1 MPVRT
6 ILNEWARL
14 GGTKVIGGVPQRL
27 PVRQVEQDEEPED
40 EPDPKGMF
48 QNPPPGGHS
57 PRLTVTRPLSFTP
70 VLVTSLAYN

>member
-1 MPVRT
+1 VPVRT
-6 ILNEWARL
+6 ILHEWARL

-40 EPDPKGMF
+40 EPDP
-48 QNPPPGGHS
+48 NPPPRGGGHS
-57 PRLTVTRPLSFTP
+57 PRLTVTRRLSFTP